1 MIDNLTLIEKLMPYL
16 RILNEK
22 RLAVNKSSKA
32 AAEHLHSLRWAVQA
46 RQKSFVEIT
55 DKGLEFIPEYI
66 SNHWEGWREYQD
78 RLVEAG
84 FDFNIE
90 AVKELERREKL
101 LTVNL
106 PKQIHHKTLAAILGI
121 HSKTGI
127 SKGLSEKLAE
137 TTITTDQSLR
147 FYANQGMTLN
157 FVSGKSIDCD
167 CIMSTIG
174 EVSLPE
180 RSFLDGIRLSGTRPK
195 AIFTIENRGSFIDF
209 PRANKDILVIHA
221 PGNDLDLARRLLMLV
236 PSSVTLFHFGD
247 LDPKGLDIFRCLS
260 SHSQHKTS
268 LFVPE
273 FWTDHYSKSFSK
285 PKKWPKEAF
294 WAKGIPIVK
303 TLIEDEMW
311 LEQEKIAL
319 DPRLQEEIEIAI
331 QDLGS
336 TIDVLM

>member
-1 MIDNLTLIEKLMPYL
+1 MIDNLTLIEKLLPYL

-32 AAEHLHSLRWAVQA
+32 AAEHLLSLRWAVQA

-55 DKGLEFIPEYI
+55 DKGLEFIPEYL
-66 SNHWEGWREYQD
+66 SNQWEVWREYQD
-78 RLVEAG
+78 RLIEAG

-101 LTVNL
+101 LAVNL
-106 PKQIHHKTLAAILGI
+106 PKRIHHKTLAAILGI

-127 SKGLSEKLAE
+127 SKGLSEKLTE

-147 FYANQGMTLN
+147 FYANRGMTL
-157 FVSGKSIDCD
+157 SLAGGKSIDCD
-167 CIMSTIG
+167 YIMSVIG

-180 RSFLDGIRLSGTRPK
+180 RSFLDGIRISGARPK

-236 PSSVTLFHFGD
+236 PSSIPVFHFGD

-260 SHSQHKTS
+260 SHSHHKTS
-268 LFVPE
+268 LFVPACWRE
-273 FWTDHYSKSFSK
+273 HYNKSFSK
-285 PKKWPKEAF
+285 PKKWPVEAF
-294 WAKGIPIVK
+294 WGKEIPIIN

-319 DPRLQEEIEIAI
+319 DPRLKDEIEIALNFSF
-331 QDLGS
+331 QYE
-336 TIDVLM
+336 

>member
-32 AAEHLHSLRWAVQA
+32 VAEHLLSLRWAVQA

-55 DKGLEFIPEYI
+55 DKGLEFIPEYL
-66 SNHWEGWREYQD
+66 SNQWEGWKEYQG

-101 LTVNL
+101 LTINL
-106 PKQIHHKTLAAILGI
+106 PKRIHHKTLAAILGI

-127 SKGLSEKLAE
+127 SKNLYEKLTE

-147 FYANQGMTLN
+147 FYANQGMTLD
-157 FVSGKSIDCD
+157 FASGKSIDCD
-167 CIMSTIG
+167 YIMDAIG
-174 EVSLPE
+174 EIALPE
-180 RSFLDGIRLSGTRPK
+180 RTFLDGIRVSGARPK
-195 AIFTIENRGSFIDF
+195 AVFTIENRGSFIDF
-209 PRANKDILVIHA
+209 PRENKDILVIHV

-236 PSSVTLFHFGD
+236 PSSVPLFHFGD

-260 SHSQHKTS
+260 SRSSHKAY
-268 LFVPE
+268 LFVPS
-273 FWTDHYSKSFSK
+273 FWKDHYNINFSK
-285 PKKWPKEAF
+285 PKKWPKETF
-294 WAKGIPIVK
+294 WGKEMPIVN
-303 TLIEDEMW
+303 TLIKDEMW

-319 DPRLQEEIEIAI
+319 DPRLQVDIEMAI
-331 QDLGS
+331 KDPDS
-336 TIDVLM
+336 SISISR

>member
-22 RLAVNKSSKA
+22 RLTVNKSSKA
-32 AAEHLHSLRWAVQA
+32 AAEHLLSLRWAVSA
-46 RQKSFVEIT
+46 RQKSFVELT

-66 SNHWEGWREYQD
+66 TNQWEGWREYQS

-106 PKQIHHKTLAAILGI
+106 PKRIHHKTLAAILGI

-127 SKGLSEKLAE
+127 SKSLSDKLTE

-157 FVSGKSIDCD
+157 LASGKSIDCD
-167 CIMSTIG
+167 CIMDAIG
-174 EVSLPE
+174 EIALPE
-180 RSFLDGIRLSGTRPK
+180 RTFLDGIRVSGARPK
-195 AIFTIENRGSFIDF
+195 AVFTIENRGSFIDF
-209 PRANKDILVIHA
+209 PRTNKDILVIHV

-236 PSSVTLFHFGD
+236 PPSVPVIHFGD

-260 SHSQHKTS
+260 NSSHQKVSI
-268 LFVPE
+268 FVPAWWE
-273 FWTDHYSKSFSK
+273 DHYNKSFSK
-285 PKKWPKEAF
+285 PKMWPQEAF
-294 WAKGIPIVK
+294 WAKKIPIVNR
-303 TLIEDEMW
+303 LIEDGRW

-319 DPRLQEEIEIAI
+319 DPRLREEIEVAMRGT
-331 QDLGS
+331 GS
-336 TIDVLM
+336 TIDVSI